1 MKTFKGKAI
10 YNPSGKA
17 GEYSPW
23 ACNFYT
29 GCSNNCDYC
38 YLKHGVLLST
48 WSDVPKLK
56 KCFHSEDHAL
66 AVFQK
71 ELLANLDDLR
81 RSGLFFTFTSD
92 PMLPETRMLTTGA
105 ATVALRNGVPVKFL
119 TKRAC
124 AEFILNWTVL
134 TGVDREMVAVGF
146 TLTGCDDKE
155 PGASTNQDR
164 IIAMARLHAAGYK
177 TWASIE
183 PVIDFESSLKMISQA
198 AAWCDLFKIGL
209 QSGKRYDKEATR
221 CFITSVLSAHF
232 HIAPPKFT
240 AKYLTVY
247 FKDSLLEQ
255 AGIARESLPANC
267 VGRDYNI
274 FNSK

>member
-1 MKTFKGKAI
+1 MDKKFNGKAI

-48 WSDVPKLK
+48 WSDAPKLK
-56 KCFHSEDHAL
+56 KKFRDEDHAY

-71 ELLANLDDLR
+71 ELLANIDDLR
-81 RSGLFFTFTSD
+81 RFGLFFTFTSD
-92 PMLPETRMLTTGA
+92 PLLDLTMDL
-105 ATVALRNGVPVKFL
+105 TVRAVQFALQHDVPVILL
-119 TKRAC
+119 TKRADN
-124 AEFILNWTVL
+124 ALFIFTEDHQV
-134 TGVDREMVAVGF
+134 GREMRDYKGRIAIGF

-164 IIAMARLHAAGYK
+164 IIAMAHLHAAGYK

-183 PVIDFESSLKMISQA
+183 PIIDLGRSYAMIA
-198 AAWCDLFKIGL
+198 KTVEFCDHYKIGL
-209 QSGKRYDKEATR
+209 QSGKAYNRKEVGR
-221 CFITSVLSAHF
+221 FLDCIGELECNRP
-232 HIAPPKFT
+232 I
-240 AKYLTVY
+240 YL
-247 FKDSLLEQ
+247 KDSIFKYCYDTREVIEQ
-255 AGIARESLPANC
+255 TAGNF
-267 VGRDYNI
+267 VGVDYNI
-274 FNSK
+274 FTNH